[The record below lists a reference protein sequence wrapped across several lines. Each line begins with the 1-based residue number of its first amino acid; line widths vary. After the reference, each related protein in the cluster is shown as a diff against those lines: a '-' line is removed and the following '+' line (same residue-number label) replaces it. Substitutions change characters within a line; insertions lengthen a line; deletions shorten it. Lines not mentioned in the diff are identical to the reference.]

1 MTNVDSITRIKLDAF
16 KVYIG
21 KVTGPNYSQREDL
34 LQFIVLDYFYLFQW
48 CEFVFRSDVI
58 HTCDAN
64 ANLNTSDIHTSSAS
78 KVRYAR
84 TFGHP
89 DKVEELV
96 AFSVLILGL
105 WLIRRKRQ
113 IREHRARRPKRV

>member
-1 MTNVDSITRIKLDAF
+1 M
-16 KVYIG
+16 YIG
-21 KVTGPNYSQREDL
+21 KVTGPNYCQREDL

-78 KVRYAR
+78 KVRSAR
-84 TFGHP
+84 KFGHP
-89 DKVEELV
+89 NKADKVEELV
-96 AFSVLILGL
+96 AFSVLILGPR
-105 WLIRRKRQ
+105 LIRRKRQ